1 MALLGYARVSTP
13 DQSLEPQLDA
23 LRTAGCSVI
32 FQDHGVSGGSTSRS
46 GLDKLMHTLE
56 TGDTLVVWRLDRLG
70 RSIRHLLEV
79 VGVFRDRGIE
89 LRSLTENID
98 TSSASGRMVLHVMAA
113 VAEFERA
120 LVSERTIAGLKA
132 ARARGKRPG
141 RQRSLTDDQCA
152 DALRA
157 LREGATEDAL
167 AAHYNVHRRTLQRA
181 IHRLR
186 AARHQQAT

>member
-13 DQSLEPQLDA
+13 DQSLDPQLDA
-23 LRTAGCSVI
+23 LRAAGCCIV
-32 FQDHGVSGGSTSRS
+32 FQDHGVSGGSISRS
-46 GLDKLMHTLE
+46 GLDKLLQTLE

-79 VGVFRDRGIE
+79 VGVLRERGIE
-89 LRSLTENID
+89 LRSLTEAID

-120 LVSERTIAGLKA
+120 LVSERTKVGLKA

-152 DALRA
+152 DALQA
-157 LREGATEDAL
+157 LREGASEDAL
-167 AAHYNVHRRTLQRA
+167 AAHYNVHVRTLQRA
-181 IHRLR
+181 VHRAR
-186 AARHQQAT
+186 AARP